1 MARPNL
7 GEGAAIPRLGVRRRF
22 VRHHG
27 PEGAGREGAGIMGM
41 LGLMLQGTRSGS
53 LASLARWDP

>member
-1 MARPNL
+1 MRHANEGVRWGMARPNL

-27 PEGAGREGAGIMGM
+27 SEGVGREEAGIVGM
-41 LGLMLQGTRSGS
+41 PGIML
-53 LASLARWDP
+53 